1 MVSVVQR
8 QATYRDSERNFTAR
22 LGLLPDD
29 VCARMSPAF
38 SLLVPR
44 RRRNDVPT
52 VTIKDSDGVCW
63 YVRAEERREA
73 VLSIDRSN
81 HQVQRRPYLVFVSE
95 FGKRRRSREPAADGW
110 EKLAEWELREL
121 LASSVG
127 LPPNA

>member
-1 MVSVVQR
+1 VGW
-8 QATYRDSERNFTAR
+8 DLIAR
-22 LGLLPDD
+22 RARAKLGGVLFL
-29 VCARMSPAF
+29 
-38 SLLVPR
+38 SLPR

-52 VTIKDSDGVCW
+52 VTIKDSDGVSW
-63 YVRAEERREA
+63 SVHTQERREA

-81 HQVQRRPYLVFVSE
+81 HQVERRPYLIFVSE

-110 EKLAEWELREL
+110 EKLPEWELREL